1 MPLYMDRHQ
10 SEGVT
15 AKAVAEAHEA
25 DRSLAGKYGCKFIT
39 YWFDQTTG
47 AVFCLV
53 EAPNTTAARK
63 THEEAH
69 GSVPSEII
77 EVDPDVVLTFLGRTQ
92 GFYPTP
98 NEKTFDSPF
107 RTIMFT
113 NLERS
118 TEKIAALGDTKWME
132 LLRDHN
138 ALTRNALRIFGGQ
151 EIKHT
156 GDGFMTSFHSAV
168 SAVNCAMA
176 IQQAFRSYNEEHPTA
191 TMNIRIGISAGEPVY
206 QDKDLFGAAVNLATQ
221 LCTLANPG
229 TILVPQVVR
238 DLCLGNTISF
248 VGRGNVTVKGFHQS
262 VTLFEVDW
270 RNI

>member
-1 MPLYMDRHQ
+1 M
-10 SEGVT
+10 
-15 AKAVAEAHEA
+15 
-25 DRSLAGKYGCKFIT
+25 
-39 YWFDQTTG
+39 
-47 AVFCLV
+47 
-53 EAPNTTAARK
+53 
-63 THEEAH
+63 
-69 GSVPSEII
+69 PSEII
-77 EVDPDVVLTFLGRTQ
+77 EVDPDVVLSFLGRTQ

-118 TEKIAALGDTKWME
+118 TEKIAVLGDTKWME
-132 LLRDHN
+132 LLRDHD

-156 GDGFMTSFHSAV
+156 RDGFMTSFNSAV
-168 SAVNCAMA
+168 SAVNCAIS
-176 IQQAFRSYNEEHPTA
+176 IQLALVKYNEEHPA
-191 TMNIRIGISAGEPVY
+191 TTLNLRIGISAGEPVY

-221 LCTLANPG
+221 LCALANPG

-248 VGRGNVTVKGFHQS
+248 VDRGNVTAKGFHQP
-262 VTLFEVDW
+262 VTLFEVAW